1 MQNGSTGFT
10 HVSRWGPLW
19 HWARTSSI
27 WEPSIP
33 SCLAIGQWNWEGLT
47 RWYPI
52 MIQWYSIIK
61 LKGPKQSEIKL
72 DQVNSA
78 NLLFELWSMDTV
90 AMDIM
95 IYDSTGP
102 LQGSTGWYLM
112 VLGQYGVIL
121 VVTRWYWVSITWYW
135 LVLIGIEWYW
145 VNKGLLCLY
154 ILKELMV
161 TSTNRPTDQPTNQQ
175 GKYRAIC
182 LFEC

>member
-1 MQNGSTGFT
+1 MSNLCFSPVWTPWCDDDYDVAEAVFCSGWWLI
-10 HVSRWGPLW
+10 V
-19 HWARTSSI
+19 
-27 WEPSIP
+27 
-33 SCLAIGQWNWEGLT
+33 CLAE
-47 RWYPI
+47 PI
-52 MIQWYSIIK
+52 RPNIWLY
-61 LKGPKQSEIKL
+61 KL

-154 ILKELMV
+154 ILKKLMV
-161 TSTNRPTDQPTNQQ
+161 TSTDRPTDQPTN
-175 GKYRAIC
+175 RANIEQSA
-182 LFEC
+182 FSKVRK

>member
-1 MQNGSTGFT
+1 MGNNF
-10 HVSRWGPLW
+10 VSDGHICNTFCRVL
-19 HWARTSSI
+19 
-27 WEPSIP
+27 
-33 SCLAIGQWNWEGLT
+33 L
-47 RWYPI
+47 
-52 MIQWYSIIK
+52 K
-61 LKGPKQSEIKL
+61 LVNVWLKKL

-78 NLLFELWSMDTV
+78 NLLFELWSMDIV

-135 LVLIGIEWYW
+135 LVLLGIGWYW

-161 TSTNRPTDQPTNQQ
+161 TSTNQPTDQPTDQQ
-175 GKYRAIC
+175 GEYRAISF
-182 LFEC
+182 FES

>member
-1 MQNGSTGFT
+1 MQS
-10 HVSRWGPLW
+10 V
-19 HWARTSSI
+19 
-27 WEPSIP
+27 
-33 SCLAIGQWNWEGLT
+33 
-47 RWYPI
+47 YPV
-52 MIQWYSIIK
+52 QCHDGTKSII
-61 LKGPKQSEIKL
+61 GPTCRLALCNTFQL

-102 LQGSTGWYLM
+102 LQGSTGWYVM
-112 VLGQYGVIL
+112 VLGHYGVIL

-161 TSTNRPTDQPTNQQ
+161 TSTNQPTNWPTN
-175 GKYRAIC
+175 RANIEQSAFSNVRKLKKGRDLQYFYLEETLWARVC
-182 LFEC
+182 EGR